1 MKNLLT
7 KHWLLTFT
15 IMLCMALVFGLC
27 SFNIFFLAKANI
39 ALVYD
44 YGAMALLDGALTELA
59 MLTFYGIIS
68 LACFIV
74 FEACKKVLVDKL
86 LK

>member
-1 MKNLLT
+1 
-7 KHWLLTFT
+7 
-15 IMLCMALVFGLC
+15 MLCMALVFGLC

-44 YGAMALLDGALTELA
+44 YGAMALLDGAMAELL
-59 MLTFYGIIS
+59 MLTLYGVIS

-74 FEACKKVLVDKL
+74 FETCKKILVDKIL
-86 LK
+86 AS